1 MYNSPDEIEPPRSSA
16 SAFRR
21 VGVTVAVACVLAGS
35 IAGLGAVGAL
45 AAATNP
51 PVAAVPAD
59 RATEPAQPKV
69 TYSDADLAAFAAS
82 PYADDA
88 LNLAVVWGLDTTTA
102 QGKAGAKIQAGTA
115 LPFAPGEA
123 ATAEY
128 SSDEQRSAFFLADPN
143 FGQALGLAV
152 AWESGDVYSAKARIG
167 GLLLSHQEVP
177 AAPTTFTEDQ
187 NAAAFTLVGYTDAD
201 AARLAALWQSHST
214 HSAQVRAGADLLAG
228 NNLPL

>member
-35 IAGLGAVGAL
+35 IAGLGSVGAL

-51 PVAAVPAD
+51 PVVAVPAEA
-59 RATEPAQPKV
+59 ATEPTQPKI

-82 PYADDA
+82 PYVDDA
-88 LNLAVVWGLDTTTA
+88 INLAVVWGLDTTTA
-102 QGKAGAKIQAGTA
+102 QGKAGAKIQGGTA

-123 ATAEY
+123 SGAVY
-128 SSDEQRSAFFLADPN
+128 SSDQQRSAFFLANPD
-143 FGQALGLAV
+143 FDQALGLAV

-167 GLLLSHQEVP
+167 GLLLAHQEVP
-177 AAPTTFTEDQ
+177 AAPTTYTEDQ
-187 NAAAFTLVGYTDAD
+187 DAAAFTFAGYTDSD

-214 HSAQVRAGADLLAG
+214 RSAQVRAGADLLAG

>member
-35 IAGLGAVGAL
+35 IAGLGSVGAL

-51 PVAAVPAD
+51 PVVAVPAE
-59 RATEPAQPKV
+59 AAAESTQPKI

-82 PYADDA
+82 PYVDDA
-88 LNLAVVWGLDTTTA
+88 INLAVVWGLDTTTA

-123 ATAEY
+123 SGAVY
-128 SSDEQRSAFFLADPN
+128 SSDQQRSAFFLTNPD

-152 AWESGDVYSAKARIG
+152 AWESGDVFSAKARIG
-167 GLLLSHQEVP
+167 GLLLAHQEVP
-177 AAPTTFTEDQ
+177 SAPTTYTEDQ
-187 NAAAFTLVGYTDAD
+187 DAAAFTFAGYTDSD